1 MLATPEDSAM
11 FALLSWIV
19 IGSALGVILAAL
31 WKVPGLTVA
40 WGFAAGG
47 VGGVVGGMIGLMLS
61 PRRLFAEG
69 LALVAAILGAVVA
82 MWIARALFP
91 KERSSSPRSPSP

>member
-1 MLATPEDSAM
+1 MTM
-11 FALLSWIV
+11 FALLSWIIV
-19 IGSALGVILAAL
+19 GSGLGATLAAI
-31 WKVPGLTVA
+31 WKIRGLSLA

-47 VGGVVGGMIGLMLS
+47 VGGVVGGMIGRMIS
-61 PRRLFAEG
+61 PQHIFADG

-91 KERSSSPRSPSP
+91 KSRSPSP

>member
-1 MLATPEDSAM
+1 MTM
-11 FALLSWIV
+11 FALLSWIIV
-19 IGSALGVILAAL
+19 GSGLGAILAAF
-31 WKVPGLTVA
+31 WKIRGLSLA

-47 VGGVVGGMIGLMLS
+47 VGGVVGGMLGQMIA
-61 PRRLFAEG
+61 PQRLFADG

-91 KERSSSPRSPSP
+91 KRRSPSP